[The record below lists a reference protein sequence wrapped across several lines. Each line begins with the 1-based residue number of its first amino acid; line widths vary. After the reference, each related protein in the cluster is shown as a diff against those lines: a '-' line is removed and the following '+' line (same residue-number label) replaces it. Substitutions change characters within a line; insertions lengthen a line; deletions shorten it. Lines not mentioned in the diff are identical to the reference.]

1 MTDMTKTPYSEQREA
16 QTTVDELTLRMIEF
30 DKGDAKRIQHFLKV
44 HRFAQFIGRS
54 EHLEPHALFVLEC
67 AAVLHD
73 IGIHPAEA
81 KYGNCNGKLQEQE
94 GPIQARYMLE
104 RMRFDTADIDRICWL
119 IAHHHTYTDIKDL
132 DYQILVEADFL
143 VNAYE
148 DNLSEHAVLAMM
160 KNIFRTETGRK
171 LGKLMFLE
179 KYDPSQQPDAATM

>member
-1 MTDMTKTPYSEQREA
+1 MTNDEQNKHIDT
-16 QTTVDELTLRMIEF
+16 QKVVDELTLRMIEF

-44 HRFAQFIGRS
+44 HRFAQLIGRA
-54 EHLEPHALFVLEC
+54 ENMEPHALFVLEC

-94 GPIQARYMLE
+94 GPAPARYMLE
-104 RMRFDTADIDRICWL
+104 RMRFDEADINRICWL
-119 IAHHHTYTDIKDL
+119 IAHHHTYNDVQDI

-148 DNLSEHAVLAMM
+148 DELSEHAVLAMM
-160 KNIFRTETGRK
+160 KNIFRTETGRQ
-171 LGKLMFLE
+171 LAKLMFLE
-179 KYDPSQQPDAATM
+179 KYDASQASAAHAL